1 MGWQC
6 PSRQWNRWHLLSQP
20 AQRQQWAVDESSNQG
35 SYDKWT
41 LNRQQLS
48 LEDWTP
54 SLQLVKAAVLAV
66 WPSVSLSTEPG
77 PPPACVTVQ
86 HKIPFSALHWRRA
99 DYSCFTMVWNSLKS
113 HLSLFDTLQH
123 QDFHVFTFLTHHN
136 PRTSKVSHFWHTT
149 TLGLPRFHI
158 SDTYNI
164 RTSKVSHFQTVWFQ
178 KTVWGILGLPFQS
191 DHSVSWVY
199 DNLTGWIYPPYSF
212 YLPGQRL

>member
-1 MGWQC
+1 MKQVHYNNQSRTYRDSQRVDSR

-20 AQRQQWAVDESSNQG
+20 AQRQQWAGDESSNQG

-66 WPSVSLSTEPG
+66 WLSVSLSTEPG

-86 HKIPFSALHWRRA
+86 HKIPFSALHWQRA

-113 HLSLFDTLQH
+113 PLSLFDTLQH
-123 QDFHVFTFLTHHN
+123 QDFQDFTFWHTATSELPSFSFLTHCNIRTSKFLHFWHTATSG
-136 PRTSKVSHFWHTT
+136 TSKVSHFWHIQ
-149 TLGLPRFHI
+149 H
-158 SDTYNI
+158 
-164 RTSKVSHFQTVWFQ
+164 
-178 KTVWGILGLPFQS
+178 
-191 DHSVSWVY
+191 
-199 DNLTGWIYPPYSF
+199 
-212 YLPGQRL
+212 